1 MRKRKY
7 AVLLWVL
14 LAAGLGLRPVF
25 AQETSSVNPAET
37 SEVAQE
43 QGTAVTTPPSTLESI
58 STTEPATN
66 GLPASE
72 SDTSR
77 ENWSDLQ
84 AQPEGIIDTDNQF
97 LVQNTTLDPYRK
109 IVRLE
114 SFFESGPLYG
124 TGVLV
129 GPDLVLT
136 AAHNVYNVESGQW
149 TLDLRI
155 TPAQNGVTEPYGIY
169 QGSRVF
175 ILKNYQTEVT
185 GANDSYDMAVIKLTE
200 PVNSQ
205 IGYLSLSTDITL
217 GSRVQ
222 VAGYPVSSDW
232 KISFMYAM
240 WGEVSKIDGNL
251 IHYQIDTESGQ
262 SGSPVLNEKNEI
274 VAIHTLGFI
283 DRNQVYTHNA
293 ARLVKQDS
301 LDMLAIAKGEQP
313 ASDAVVS
320 HWLTEIPVYRL
331 YHPGVQ
337 RHLYTQDQNE
347 RSVLQSRGWND
358 EGENFKSAD
367 HGIAVYR
374 LYSPVTKEHLY
385 TTSITEREALMMRG
399 WHDEEIAWYSQ
410 GETPVYRL
418 YHTGLKVHL
427 YTSDSNERRVLIQRG
442 WLDENIAW
450 YAL

>member
-1 MRKRKY
+1 MVRKRKY

-37 SEVAQE
+37 YEVAQE
-43 QGTAVTTPPSTLESI
+43 QGTAVTTPSSTLESI

-129 GPDLVLT
+129 GQDLVLT

-240 WGEVSKIDGNL
+240 WGG
-251 IHYQIDTESGQ
+251 
-262 SGSPVLNEKNEI
+262 
-274 VAIHTLGFI
+274 GF
-283 DRNQVYTHNA
+283 
-293 ARLVKQDS
+293 
-301 LDMLAIAKGEQP
+301 
-313 ASDAVVS
+313 
-320 HWLTEIPVYRL
+320 
-331 YHPGVQ
+331 
-337 RHLYTQDQNE
+337 
-347 RSVLQSRGWND
+347 
-358 EGENFKSAD
+358 
-367 HGIAVYR
+367 
-374 LYSPVTKEHLY
+374 
-385 TTSITEREALMMRG
+385 
-399 WHDEEIAWYSQ
+399 
-410 GETPVYRL
+410 
-418 YHTGLKVHL
+418 
-427 YTSDSNERRVLIQRG
+427 
-442 WLDENIAW
+442 
-450 YAL
+450 